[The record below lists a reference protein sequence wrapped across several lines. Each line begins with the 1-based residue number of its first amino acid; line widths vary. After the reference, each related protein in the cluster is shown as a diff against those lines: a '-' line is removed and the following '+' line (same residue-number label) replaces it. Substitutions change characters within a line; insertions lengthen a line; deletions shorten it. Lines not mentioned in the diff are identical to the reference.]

1 MSFKKGALAAV
12 ASAALALASVGP
24 SLAGVITTSTGIAG
38 GALTLT
44 APGTAS
50 LSATLTGAD
59 QVATGSLGKA
69 TVKDATGSGAGWNVT
84 LSGTQ
89 FTTGGATPRT
99 LPTTALEVTGV
110 TAATV
115 AGRAP
120 TNSVSY
126 GAGLTVPLGASVTPV
141 KIYNAAAASGMG
153 TVDLTP
159 AVALDV
165 AADTYAG
172 TYSSNLTVSVV
183 AGP

>member
-1 MSFKKGALAAV
+1 VRNAALAAV
-12 ASAALALASVGP
+12 ASAGLLLGGAAPALAGAI
-24 SLAGVITTSTGIAG
+24 ATSTGIAA
-38 GALTLT
+38 GALTLS

-59 QVATGSLGKA
+59 QVATGSLGKS
-69 TVKDATGSGAGWNVT
+69 TVRDATGSGAGWNVT
-84 LSGTQ
+84 LSGTA
-89 FTTGGATPRT
+89 FTTGGASPRT

-110 TAATV
+110 AATTV

-120 TNSVSY
+120 TNSVAY
-126 GAGLTVPLGASVTPV
+126 GGGLTVPLGAAVTPV
-141 KIYNAAAASGMG
+141 KVYNAAAASGMG
-153 TVDLTP
+153 TVELTP

-172 TYSSNLTVSVV
+172 TYTSTLTLSVV